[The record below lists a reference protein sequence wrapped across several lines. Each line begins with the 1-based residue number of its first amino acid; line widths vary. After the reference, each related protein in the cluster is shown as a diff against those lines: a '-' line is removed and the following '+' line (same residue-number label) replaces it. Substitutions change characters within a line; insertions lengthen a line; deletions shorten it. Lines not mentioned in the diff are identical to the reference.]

1 MYESHFQFHSRP
13 FVAAPQAQRYVPTAA
28 MEQARQTLIRCVDRA
43 EGPGL
48 VVGPAGSGKSLLCHL
63 MADHFRRHQF
73 QVAMLASARV
83 STRRALLQ
91 NILFE
96 LHLPYRGMG
105 EGELRLSLIDHLEP
119 RGSGLA
125 GLLLVV
131 DEAHTLP
138 LKLLEEIRLIS
149 NFIRDGQP
157 RVRLILAGSAH
168 LEERLANPKLESL
181 QQRIAARCYLQPM
194 NREDTAFY
202 IRQQIQNVGGSV
214 SLFTLEALK
223 AVYTATDG
231 VPRLVNQ
238 VCDHALVLSALGG
251 HSQIGAEAIEEAW
264 SDLQQLPAPWHQTSR
279 KENAAPATVV
289 EFGQLQDDEVVAD
302 AIARPGTA
310 ATGYSTS
317 SKTIQMDEIQQSCD
331 LDEAQ
336 AEMRIGESLD
346 SVGNGLGALDS
357 AEGIEFGT
365 YGDLYEDAVEFEP
378 VGDAGTQVELTFSTP
393 ANPFGDGFDE
403 EEIVVDHYANLAA
416 NYVSDMLDHQD
427 GTREIAEQIVELAKQ
442 TAKAA
447 RPAAELPEVEFSEP
461 LRVHVESHVENS
473 RENDAFDPA
482 SDPVLPEEASVTR
495 RDEPRRPVGGTARPK
510 RREYRTLFSTLR
522 NR

>member
-13 FVAAPQAQRYVPTAA
+13 FTAAPQPLRYVPIAA
-28 MEQARQTLIRCVDRA
+28 MELARQTLIRCVERA

-48 VVGPAGSGKSLLCHL
+48 VVGPAGSGKSLLCQL
-63 MADHFRRHQF
+63 VADFSRRQHF
-73 QVAMLASARV
+73 QVAVLASARI

-96 LHLPYRGMG
+96 LHLPYRGME
-105 EGELRLSLIDHLEP
+105 EGELRLSLVDHLEP
-119 RGSGLA
+119 RGGGLA

-157 RVRLILAGSAH
+157 RVRLILAGSAQ

-202 IRQQIQNVGGSV
+202 IRQQIQNVGGNDA
-214 SLFTLEALK
+214 LFTSDALK

-238 VCDHALVLSALGG
+238 VCDHALILSALGG
-251 HSQIGAEAIEEAW
+251 HSQIGPEAIEEAW

-279 KENAAPATVV
+279 KESAAPAAVV
-289 EFGQLQDDEVVAD
+289 EFGQLQDDEGIAEEVVEIEREAS
-302 AIARPGTA
+302 GW
-310 ATGYSTS
+310 ATSAT
-317 SKTIQMDEIQQSCD
+317 TTQRDEIQPSYD
-331 LDEAQ
+331 YRETQ
-336 AEMRIGESLD
+336 AELRIGENLNCLNS
-346 SVGNGLGALDS
+346 GLGALDS

-365 YGDLYEDAVEFEP
+365 FGDLYEDAVEFEP

-427 GTREIAEQIVELAKQ
+427 GTREIAEQIVELARQ
-442 TAKAA
+442 TSTAA
-447 RPAAELPEVEFSEP
+447 QSAAILPEADFSEP
-461 LRVHVESHVENS
+461 LRVHVESQGENVHES
-473 RENDAFDPA
+473 DAFDPA
-482 SDPVLPEEASVTR
+482 SDPVLPEETSVAR
-495 RDEPRRPVGGTARPK
+495 RNEPRRPLGGTARPK